1 MGVRGEGRVTRS
13 GAEWAELFE
22 RFEASG
28 LSGAAFC
35 QREGI
40 SKSSFA
46 RWKRLLRAGPA
57 TGAFVEWT
65 PPAAE
70 SPLSATP
77 ALASGELELSFP
89 GGVRL
94 RFRP

>member
-1 MGVRGEGRVTRS
+1 MGVRGRGRVTRS

-22 RFEASG
+22 RFESSG

-40 SKSSFA
+40 SKSSFG
-46 RWKRLLRAGPA
+46 RWKRLLRAGPG

-65 PPAAE
+65 PPAPA
-70 SPLSATP
+70 SLLSEAP
-77 ALASGELELSFP
+77 MLASGELEVSFP

>member
-1 MGVRGEGRVTRS
+1 MGIRGKRREKRS
-13 GAEWAELFE
+13 RAEWAELFE

-46 RWKRLLRAGPA
+46 RWKRLLSAGPA
-57 TGAFVEWT
+57 TGEFVEWT
-65 PPAAE
+65 PAAPT
-70 SPLSATP
+70 SPSPATP